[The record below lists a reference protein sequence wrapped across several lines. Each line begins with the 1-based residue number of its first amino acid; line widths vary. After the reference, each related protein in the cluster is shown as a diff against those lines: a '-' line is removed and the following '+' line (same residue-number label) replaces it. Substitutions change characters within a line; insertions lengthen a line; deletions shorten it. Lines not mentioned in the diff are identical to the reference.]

1 MRRTLKVLSALL
13 SYPTGELQ
21 AAVPE
26 MRAALDAEGRLPRKN
41 RDRLDRLLEEIATR
55 DLYDLQERYVLLFD
69 RTRSLSL
76 NLFEHVHGE
85 SRDRGQAMVD
95 LMALYERHGLA
106 IRAKELPDHL
116 PLLLEFL
123 SEIPDAEARGLI
135 AETAHILEAIRLR
148 LKKRKVP
155 YASVFSCMQ
164 TLAAETRQDAQRSVP
179 SPLVGEGRGGEDC
192 RTSEVGSPPT
202 PDPSPQGGGESGRAS
217 AKGAALYAAALSEP
231 DDDPEDLAA
240 LDAAWE
246 EEEVTFG
253 PAAACGKDSLIA
265 KIRAVQ
271 RPAPDM
277 PAPKPQRPIVT
288 YSQRPR
294 A

>member
-1 MRRTLKVLSALL
+1 MKRTLKVLSALL

-26 MRAALDAEGRLPRKN
+26 LRAALDADGRLPRKN
-41 RDRLDRLLEEIATR
+41 RDRLGRLLHEMAAS

-106 IRAKELPDHL
+106 MSGSDLPDHL
-116 PLLLEFL
+116 PVFLEFL
-123 SEIPDAEARGLI
+123 SQIPEAEARSLI
-135 AETAHILEAIRLR
+135 GETAHILEAIRQR

-155 YASVFSCMQ
+155 YSSVFSCVQ
-164 TLAAETRQDAQRSVP
+164 ALAETRPENAIVEA
-179 SPLVGEGRGGEDC
+179 LLGERDDN
-192 RTSEVGSPPT
+192 
-202 PDPSPQGGGESGRAS
+202 PD
-217 AKGAALYAAALSEP
+217 
-231 DDDPEDLAA
+231 DLAA

-246 EEEVTFG
+246 DEEVTFG
-253 PAAACGKDSLIA
+253 PGAAQAECGKDGLIS
-265 KIRAVQ
+265 KIRAVR
-271 RPAPDM
+271 RPAPGM
-277 PAPKPQRPIVT
+277 EPSPPQRPIVT
-288 YSQRPR
+288 HNGRTL